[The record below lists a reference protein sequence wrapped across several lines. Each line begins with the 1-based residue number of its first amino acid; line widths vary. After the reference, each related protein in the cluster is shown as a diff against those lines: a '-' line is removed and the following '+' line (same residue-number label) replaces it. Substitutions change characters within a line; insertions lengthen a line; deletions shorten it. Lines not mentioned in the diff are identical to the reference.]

1 MSRKDY
7 RLVANSLREL
17 KKGSPLPKGW
27 DRIIDCL
34 ITVFQKDNPR
44 FNKKKFLDYIER

>member
-7 RLVANSLREL
+7 RAVANTLREL

-27 DRIIDCL
+27 DTIIACL

-44 FNKKKFLDYIER
+44 FDKQKFLDYIER